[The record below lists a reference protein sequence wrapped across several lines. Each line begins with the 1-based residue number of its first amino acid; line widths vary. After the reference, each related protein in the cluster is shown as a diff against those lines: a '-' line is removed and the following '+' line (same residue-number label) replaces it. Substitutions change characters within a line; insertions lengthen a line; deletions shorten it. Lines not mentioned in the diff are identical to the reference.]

1 MLSRNP
7 FIKAPM
13 DYTYNAKMPASPIY
27 TGKDEAM
34 KVRQA
39 MMQESKRKQE
49 EQSGITAPKYIPG
62 MSFGDMIRQ
71 AGHNNT
77 ATRHIMGDPKFGF
90 KTMLS
95 GESKPLPTAPAV
107 VGGNVDWSQR
117 VVNPYTGFLHGE
129 IAKVRPMM
137 PLPAM
142 GTKMFMKEPNVNSI
156 HTNL

>member
-7 FIKAPM
+7 FIKRQP
-13 DYTYNAKMPASPIY
+13 DYSFNAKMPAVIDRHSP
-27 TGKDEAM
+27 
-34 KVRQA
+34 
-39 MMQESKRKQE
+39 
-49 EQSGITAPKYIPG
+49 
-62 MSFGDMIRQ
+62 
-71 AGHNNT
+71 NNT
-77 ATRHIMGDPKFGF
+77 ATRPFSGDPKFGF

-117 VVNPYTGFLHGE
+117 VVNPFTGFLHGE
-129 IAKVRPMM
+129 IAKARPMM

>member
-7 FIKAPM
+7 FFKAPI
-13 DYTYNAKMPASPIY
+13 DYTYNAKMPPTKIW
-27 TGKDEAM
+27 TGKDEMM

-39 MMQESKRKQE
+39 FLEESK
-49 EQSGITAPKYIPG
+49 QS
-62 MSFGDMIRQ
+62 
-71 AGHNNT
+71 HNNDS
-77 ATRHIMGDPKFGF
+77 ARRIMGDPKFGF

-156 HTNL
+156 HTNF